1 MNGMQLPEVRFH
13 YLIPNKTDELY
24 GCTVSTVGM
33 QAISPEEDYP
43 SKDHPAGYMFNPAR
57 GRVLQ
62 EYQLLYIVKGKGVF
76 STAGGN
82 HEIVKGTVIL
92 LRPGQWHTYKPIK
105 EVGWSEYFIGF
116 SGKMVEKAIDMMFSK
131 DESVFN
137 LGPNHELVD
146 LYQHAID
153 VASTDRPAAQQL
165 LSGMVLHMLG
175 IVNFTAR
182 NESVS
187 TDRLDQIIEQAKTIM
202 QENVLQNVDL
212 EALAEQLNIS
222 YSWFRKIFRDYTG
235 HPPAKYFMLVKLR
248 HAQYL
253 LANTQESIKEIA
265 FSLGF
270 KSTEHFYT
278 TFKRVTGYTPN
289 LYRKLSTPDKR
300 IEL

>member
-1 MNGMQLPEVRFH
+1 MQLPEVRFH
-13 YLIPNKTDELY
+13 YLIPNKADELY

-33 QAISPEEDYP
+33 QTISPDEDYP
-43 SKDHPAGYMFNPAR
+43 SKDHPAGYMFNPSR

-62 EYQLLYIVKGKGVF
+62 EFQLLYIVKGKGDF
-76 STAGGN
+76 STEGSN

-92 LRPGQWHTYKPIK
+92 LRPGEWHTYKPVK
-105 EVGWSEYFIGF
+105 EVGWCEYFIGF
-116 SGKMVEKAIDMMFSK
+116 NGKMVDKVIDLMFPK
-131 DESVFN
+131 DQSVFN
-137 LGPNHELVD
+137 FGLNHDLVD

-165 LSGMVLHMLG
+165 LCGMVLHMLG
-175 IVNFTAR
+175 LVNFSAR

-187 TDRLDQIIEQAKTIM
+187 TDRLDQIIEQAKAIM
-202 QENVLQNVDL
+202 QERVLQNVDL

-289 LYRKLSTPDKR
+289 MYRKLSTPDKR